1 VRIIPVFLVTCLIT
15 SLSYAYEEPI
25 SRGKCFIVKN
35 NAPQK
40 IQKCFISAVGG
51 AGGIMRSY
59 EIGND
64 VYANEIYAGSETTP
78 DIDRVA
84 KNNSKPLDAKTYYRQ
99 DKTLKIIKNPRNN
112 DWNCIKDSKSISN
125 FCFKY

>member
-1 VRIIPVFLVTCLIT
+1 MRIIPVFLVTCLT
-15 SLSYAYEEPI
+15 ASLSYAYEEPI

-64 VYANEIYAGSETTP
+64 VYANEMYAGSETTP
-78 DIDRVA
+78 SIDRVA
-84 KNNSKPLDAKTYYRQ
+84 KNNSKPLDANTYYRQ
-99 DKTLKIIKNPRNN
+99 DKTLKIIKNPREN